1 MAATAGKVLISGS
14 SGLVGSA
21 LLPRLT
27 ANGWQVTRLIRSDSA
42 GPGQISWD
50 PSRPIP
56 PESVSG
62 FDAVIHLAGETIAE
76 RWTARKKQAIRDSR
90 VVGTRNIAEALAQ
103 AAKRPALLLAAS
115 AVGFYG
121 DRGDEVLN
129 EESLGGQGFLAEV
142 CRDWE
147 SATQPAVQAGV
158 RTVMTRFG
166 IVLSPS
172 GGALAKML
180 PPFRL
185 GLGGRVGSGRQWW
198 SWVALDDVIG
208 AIEYAMKTSTL
219 AGPLNVV
226 SPNPVTNREFTTSL
240 ASALS
245 RPALFPM
252 PAFAARAAL
261 GQMADELLL
270 ASQRVEPA
278 KLRASGYRFRRP
290 DLDMALAAILKR

>member
-1 MAATAGKVLISGS
+1 MSVTSGKVLVSGS

-21 LLPRLT
+21 LLPRLA
-27 ANGWQVTRLIRSDSA
+27 ANGWPVTRLIHRSPA

-50 PSRPIP
+50 PSRAIP

-76 RWTARKKQAIRDSR
+76 RWTEPKKRAIRDSR
-90 VVGTRNIAEALAQ
+90 VVGTSNIAEALAQ
-103 AAKRPALLLAAS
+103 AAKRPALLVAAS
-115 AVGFYG
+115 AIGYYG

-129 EESLGGQGFLAEV
+129 EESSGGQGFLAEV
-142 CRDWE
+142 CREWE
-147 SATQPAVQAGV
+147 AATQAAAKAGI
-158 RTVMTRFG
+158 RTAMVRFG
-166 IVLSPS
+166 IVLSTS

-185 GLGGRVGSGRQWW
+185 GMGGRMGSGGQWW
-198 SWVALDDVIG
+198 SWVALDDVVG
-208 AIEYAMKTSTL
+208 AIEHVMKTNAL
-219 AGPLNVV
+219 AGPVNVV
-226 SPNPVTNREFTTSL
+226 SPSPVTNREFTSSL

-245 RPALFPM
+245 RPAIFPM
-252 PAFAARAAL
+252 PAFAARLAL

-278 KLRASGYRFRRP
+278 KLRGSGYRFRRP
-290 DLDMALAAILKR
+290 DLGPALAAILRK

>member
-1 MAATAGKVLISGS
+1 MSVTSGKVLVSGS

-21 LLPRLT
+21 LLPRLA
-27 ANGWQVTRLIRSDSA
+27 ANGWPATRLIHRSPA

-76 RWTARKKQAIRDSR
+76 RWTESKKQAIRDSR
-90 VVGTRNIAEALAQ
+90 VLGTRNIAEALAQ
-103 AAKRPALLLAAS
+103 AAKPPALLVAAS
-115 AVGFYG
+115 AIGYYG
-121 DRGDEVLN
+121 DRADEVLN
-129 EESLGGQGFLAEV
+129 EESAGGQGFLAEV
-142 CRDWE
+142 CREWE
-147 SATQPAVQAGV
+147 AATQAAAKAGV
-158 RTVMTRFG
+158 RTVLARFG
-166 IVLSPS
+166 IVLSTS

-185 GLGGRVGSGRQWW
+185 GMGGRVGSGGQWW
-198 SWVALDDVIG
+198 SWVALDDVVG
-208 AIEYAMKTSTL
+208 AIEHVMKTNAL
-219 AGPLNVV
+219 AGPVNVV
-226 SPNPVTNREFTTSL
+226 SPSPVTNREFTNSL

-245 RPALFPM
+245 RPAIFPM
-252 PAFAARAAL
+252 PAFAARLAL

-278 KLRASGYRFRRP
+278 RLRGSGYRFRRP
-290 DLDMALAAILKR
+290 DLDAALAAILRK

>member
-1 MAATAGKVLISGS
+1 VAATAGKVLISGS

>member
-1 MAATAGKVLISGS
+1 VAATAGKVLISGS

-147 SATQPAVQAGV
+147 SATQPAVQAGI